1 MEALFSNIDS
11 NDLDLLA
18 VMLLCLAMLL
28 MFSEKVKRDR
38 IRLRLS
44 SNVRRKSSGTTF
56 SMDIWDAI
64 LRVVSRARFV
74 VPGNSKELEVTLQRL
89 SYAGFRDDRSPI
101 VYYAIRIATVVVL
114 PVIGVLVFSQTQLPQ
129 IKVIIYTLCLA
140 GSGLI
145 LPSYVL
151 DKLVERR
158 QLLLKNALP
167 DALDLLVVCSEA
179 GLGLNQALG
188 RVGREMEVIHP
199 ELSQELNQVTAE
211 ILGGLERETALYNMF
226 VRTGLDAIKSLVLVI
241 NQTIKLGTSIAD
253 TLRLYSEE
261 YRETRMQAAEE
272 NAAKMSTKM
281 IFPLVIFFLPCFF
294 IVSVGPSAI
303 KMLQAFAR

>member
-1 MEALFSNIDS
+1 MQSFFSILDS
-11 NDLDLLA
+11 DDFDLLA
-18 VMLLCLAMLL
+18 VIFLSLAL
-28 MFSEKVKRDR
+28 MVVFSEKVKRDR
-38 IRLRLS
+38 VRLRL
-44 SNVRRKSSGTTF
+44 NPVVRREASRATF
-56 SMDIWDAI
+56 SMELWDGA
-64 LRVVSRARFV
+64 LRMLERARFV
-74 VPGNSKELEVTLQRL
+74 VPGNSKELELTLQRL
-89 SYAGFRDDRSPI
+89 SYAGFRDSRAPI
-101 VYYAIRIATVVVL
+101 LYYGIRIVSIVL
-114 PVIGVLVFSQTQLPQ
+114 LPLIGLLIFSQTDLPQ
-129 IKVIIYTLCLA
+129 IKVMVFTLCL
-140 GSGLI
+140 GGFGLI

-188 RVGREMEVIHP
+188 RVGREMEEIHP
-199 ELSQELNQVTAE
+199 ALSKELNQVTAE

-261 YRETRMQAAEE
+261 YREARMQAAEE

-281 IFPLVIFFLPCFF
+281 IFPLVLFFLPCFF

>member
-1 MEALFSNIDS
+1 MEALFSHIDS

-18 VMLLCLAMLL
+18 VMLLILAMLL
-28 MFSEKVKRDR
+28 MFSEKVRRDR

-44 SNVRRKSSGTTF
+44 PTVRRKSSGATF

-64 LRVVSRARFV
+64 LRVVERARFV

-89 SYAGFRDDRSPI
+89 SYAGFRDDRAPI
-101 VYYAIRIATVVVL
+101 VYYAIRIAAVIVL
-114 PVIGVLVFSQTQLPQ
+114 PLIGLVVFSQTQLPQ

-151 DKLVERR
+151 DKLVEGR
-158 QLLLKNALP
+158 QLVLKNALP

-188 RVGREMEVIHP
+188 RVGREIEVIHP

-226 VRTGLDAIKSLVLVI
+226 LRTGLDAIKSLVLVI

>member
-1 MEALFSNIDS
+1 MEALFSHIDS

-18 VMLLCLAMLL
+18 VMLLILAMLL
-28 MFSEKVKRDR
+28 MFSEKVRRDR

-44 SNVRRKSSGTTF
+44 PTVRRKSSGATF

-64 LRVVSRARFV
+64 LRIVERARFV

-89 SYAGFRDDRSPI
+89 SYAGFRDDRAPI
-101 VYYAIRIATVVVL
+101 VYYAIRIAAVIVL
-114 PVIGVLVFSQTQLPQ
+114 PLIGLVVFSQTQLPQ
-129 IKVIIYTLCLA
+129 LKVIIYTLCLA

-151 DKLVERR
+151 DKLVEGR
-158 QLLLKNALP
+158 QLVLKNALP

-188 RVGREMEVIHP
+188 RVGREIEVIHP

-226 VRTGLDAIKSLVLVI
+226 LRTGLDAIKSLVLVI